1 MISVV
6 LPFHKNLLLLNR
18 SLRSI
23 EKQEFMP
30 EEVFVIDN
38 SAEGILDDFSYS
50 GSKYLRR
57 ILKIISVRRR
67 QSGALA
73 RNVGIK
79 KVKEGNL
86 IALLDSGDIWHPSHL
101 QNAQNAIL
109 ENKDIKSLIHLKDTV
124 MVG

>member
-1 MISVV
+1 
-6 LPFHKNLLLLNR
+6 
-18 SLRSI
+18 
-23 EKQEFMP
+23 MP

-50 GSKYLRR
+50 GSIKLQS

-79 KVKEGNL
+79 KVQEGNL
-86 IALLDSGDIWHPSHL
+86 IALFG
-101 QNAQNAIL
+101 
-109 ENKDIKSLIHLKDTV
+109 
-124 MVG
+124 